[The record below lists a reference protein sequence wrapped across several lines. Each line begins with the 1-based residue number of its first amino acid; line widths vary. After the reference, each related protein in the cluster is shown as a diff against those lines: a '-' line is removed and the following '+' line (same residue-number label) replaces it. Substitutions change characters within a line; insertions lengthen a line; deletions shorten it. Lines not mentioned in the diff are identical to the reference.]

1 MAASP
6 ITTRLPD
13 WLDDE
18 LKNHFAK
25 HRVGRS
31 EGFRRVVEEWW
42 VLTNLPA
49 IEYRDGVSGRRASVR
64 GGPDVWEIM
73 MVARD
78 FRDDADGLR
87 EYFEWIPAENLD
99 QAFAYARRFPEQIE
113 YELEENDRVGRWLE
127 AEAEQRQQGL
137 RKAG

>member
-1 MAASP
+1 MSVSP

-18 LKNHFAK
+18 LKKHFAK
-25 HRVGRS
+25 YREGRS
-31 EGFRRVVEEWW
+31 EGFRHVVEEWW
-42 VLTNLPA
+42 ALTNLPA
-49 IEYRDGVSGRRASVR
+49 IEYRDGVSGRRASLR

-78 FRDDADGLR
+78 LAGDADAVR
-87 EYFEWIPAENLD
+87 KYFEWIPAENLD
-99 QAFAYARRFPEQIE
+99 QAFSYAQRFPEQIA
-113 YELEENDRVGRWLE
+113 YELEENDRVERWLE
-127 AEAEQRQQGL
+127 SEAELRQQGL

>member
-1 MAASP
+1 MPVSP

-18 LKNHFAK
+18 LKKHFAK
-25 HRVGRS
+25 HHEGRS
-31 EGFRRVVEEWW
+31 EGFRHVVEEWW

-49 IEYRDGVSGRRASVR
+49 IEYRDGVSGRRASLR
-64 GGPDVWEIM
+64 GGPDVWEII

-78 FRDDADGLR
+78 LAGGADGVR

-99 QAFAYARRFPEQIE
+99 QAFVYAQRFPERIA
-113 YELEENDRVGRWLE
+113 YELEENDRIGRWLE
-127 AEAEQRQQGL
+127 SEAEQRQQGL

>member
-1 MAASP
+1 MAGSP

-25 HRVGRS
+25 RREGRS
-31 EGFRRVVEEWW
+31 EGFRHVVEEWW

-73 MVARD
+73 MIARD

-87 EYFEWIPAENLD
+87 KYFEWIPAENLD
-99 QAFAYARRFPEQIE
+99 QALAYAQRFPEQIE

-127 AEAEQRQQGL
+127 SEAELRQQGF